1 MDNTA
6 LQPVLDALLEELAAR
21 VAGRIAPQRKELYTV
36 QDLCERYGVS
46 DDTITRWMRAG
57 EFGET
62 VNPTPRIH
70 LVTLSGI
77 TEFDARQAAAMVGG
91 VLYGWDGPRADPA
104 QYDDDGVYIGPQ

>member
-62 VNPTPRIH
+62 VNPTPRLH
-70 LVTLSGI
+70 LVTLAGI
-77 TEFDARQAAAMVGG
+77 EAFDARHTGPAYAGQPAA
-91 VLYGWDGPRADPA
+91 PTRRRISRADP
-104 QYDDDGVYIGPQ
+104 GRI

>member
-6 LQPVLDALLEELAAR
+6 LQPVLDALLETLAER
-21 VAGRIAPQRKELYTV
+21 VAGKIAPQRKELYTV

-70 LVTLSGI
+70 LVTRAGI
-77 TEFDARQAAAMVGG
+77 TEFDTRHTGPAYAGQPAA
-91 VLYGWDGPRADPA
+91 PTRRRISRADP
-104 QYDDDGVYIGPQ
+104 GRI

>member
-6 LQPVLDALLEELAAR
+6 LQPVLDALLEELATR

-70 LVTLSGI
+70 LATLAGI
-77 TEFDARQAAAMVGG
+77 TEFDARHT
-91 VLYGWDGPRADPA
+91 GPAYAGQPALPTKRRARGNP
-104 QYDDDGVYIGPQ
+104 GPI

>member
-6 LQPVLDALLEELAAR
+6 LQPVLDALLDALADR
-21 VAGRIAPQRKELYTV
+21 VAGKLGRQTSRKELYTV
-36 QDLCERYGVS
+36 QDLCERYSVS

-70 LVTLSGI
+70 LATLAGVQD
-77 TEFDARQAAAMVGG
+77 FDDRHTGPAYGGQPVAA
-91 VLYGWDGPRADPA
+91 PRRRTVRRDA
-104 QYDDDGVYIGPQ
+104 GKI

>member
-1 MDNTA
+1 MSNMDNTA
-6 LQPVLDALLEELAAR
+6 LQPVLDALLDALADR
-21 VAGRIAPQRKELYTV
+21 VAGKLGQQAGQKELYTV
-36 QDLCERYGVS
+36 QDLCERYNVS

-77 TEFDARQAAAMVGG
+77 TEFDARHTGPAYAGQP
-91 VLYGWDGPRADPA
+91 VLPAKRRARGNPGP
-104 QYDDDGVYIGPQ
+104 I

>member
-6 LQPVLDALLEELAAR
+6 LQPVLDALMEELAAR
-21 VAGRIAPQRKELYTV
+21 VAGKIAPQRKELYTV

-70 LVTLSGI
+70 LAEKIATLPMQ
-77 TEFDARQAAAMVGG
+77 TKLVFAAAAEMAAIIHDAKG
-91 VLYGWDGPRADPA
+91 A
-104 QYDDDGVYIGPQ
+104 

>member
-1 MDNTA
+1 MAPNKTREGYKWTTPHYNLSLTPCWKNWRPRRVDR
-6 LQPVLDALLEELAAR
+6 AAR
-21 VAGRIAPQRKELYTV
+21 ELYTA
-36 QDLCERYGVS
+36 CERYGVS

-77 TEFDARQAAAMVGG
+77 TEFDARHTGPAYAGRPAASTRRRIS
-91 VLYGWDGPRADPA
+91 RADP
-104 QYDDDGVYIGPQ
+104 GRI

>member
-21 VAGRIAPQRKELYTV
+21 VAGKIAPQRKELYTV

-46 DDTITRWMRAG
+46 DDTISRWLRAG

-62 VNPTPRIH
+62 VNPTPRLH
-70 LVTLSGI
+70 LVTLAGM
-77 TEFDARQAAAMVGG
+77 EAFDARHTGPAYAGQPAAPTRRRISRV
-91 VLYGWDGPRADPA
+91 DP
-104 QYDDDGVYIGPQ
+104 GRI

>member
-6 LQPVLDALLEELAAR
+6 LQPVLDALLEELATR

-70 LVTLSGI
+70 LATLAGI
-77 TEFDARQAAAMVGG
+77 TEFDANQPGRPRQNLSVSNMDTGG
-91 VLYGWDGPRADPA
+91 RGADDA
-104 QYDDDGVYIGPQ
+104 R